1 MAVIKSSNAP
11 ETSPAPAARPR
22 ASGVVNAEVFE
33 ASQEAKRILE
43 EARRAAAAIIDEA
56 HQQKEKLLAEYRQVG
71 REEGLAQMSAEIAKA
86 KIQAGEILKRAE
98 PEILALSLKI
108 AEKIIG
114 HDLERQPDL
123 IADICANAVEA
134 MRNAKQLTLR
144 INPKDGAVLRSKTPK
159 LMELVGRSVDI
170 AIRDDGDVEPG
181 GCIIQ
186 TEYGTV
192 DAQLKTQLEM
202 LRNVLIT
209 DNAKK
214 EGPA

>member
-1 MAVIKSSNAP
+1 MAVIKSSGVP
-11 ETSPAPAARPR
+11 ESAAPAARPR
-22 ASGVVNAEVFE
+22 AGVVNAEVFE

-43 EARRAAAAIIDEA
+43 EARRAAASIIEEA
-56 HQQKEKLLAEYRQVG
+56 HQQKEKILAEYRQVG
-71 REEGLAQMSAEIAKA
+71 REEGIAQMSSEIARA
-86 KIQAGEILKRAE
+86 KIQAGEMLKRAE
-98 PEILALSLKI
+98 PEMVGLALKI

-114 HDLERQPDL
+114 RDLERDPQT
-123 IADICANAVEA
+123 IADICASAVDSV
-134 MRNAKQLTLR
+134 RSAKQLTLR
-144 INPKDGAVLRSKTPK
+144 INPKDGAVLRAKTPK

-170 AIRDDGDVEPG
+170 AIRDDSDVEPG

-186 TEYGTV
+186 TEFGTV

-202 LRNVLIT
+202 LRNVLLT

>member
-1 MAVIKSSNAP
+1 MAVIKSSGVPESAAP
-11 ETSPAPAARPR
+11 TARPR
-22 ASGVVNAEVFE
+22 AGVVNAEVFE
-33 ASQEAKRILE
+33 ASQEAKRILDD
-43 EARRAAAAIIDEA
+43 ARRAAASIVEEA
-56 HQQKEKLLAEYRQVG
+56 HQQKERILAEYRQVG
-71 REEGLAQMSAEIAKA
+71 REEGIAQMSSEIARA
-86 KIQAGEILKRAE
+86 KLQAGEMLKQAE
-98 PEILALSLKI
+98 PEMVGLALRI

-114 HDLERQPDL
+114 RDLERDPQI
-123 IADICANAVEA
+123 IAEICATAVDA
-134 MRNAKQLTLR
+134 MRSAKQLTLR
-144 INPKDGAVLRSKTPK
+144 INPKDGAVLRAKTPK

-170 AIRDDGDVEPG
+170 AIRDDSDVEPG

-202 LRNVLIT
+202 LRNVLLT